1 MSQALRLVAA
11 INALIYF
18 YGLDRGPQL
27 YRCRLVQTAR
37 RRYVLNSLASGRR
50 LALRIMLLQ
59 LAVALL
65 AGLVFLTLGRR
76 EAVSAAA
83 GAAVVA
89 LGTALLSARFF
100 SGVSGAGQAFSRLLT
115 GMLLKWIVIVGG
127 LVVILFHYKLPPL
140 AAITGLVMAYAVY
153 LLAFRFK
160 G

>member
-1 MSQALRLVAA
+1 ME
-11 INALIYF
+11 
-18 YGLDRGPQL
+18 
-27 YRCRLVQTAR
+27 TAR

-59 LAVALL
+59 LAVAML
-65 AGLVFLTLGRR
+65 AGLAFLALGRR

-83 GAAVVA
+83 GAAIVA

-100 SGVSGAGQAFSRLLT
+100 SGLSGAGMALSRLLT
-115 GMLLKWIVIVGG
+115 GMILKWIVIVGG
-127 LVVILFHYKLPPL
+127 LIMILVQFKLPPL
-140 AAITGLVMAYAVY
+140 AAITGLVAAYAVY